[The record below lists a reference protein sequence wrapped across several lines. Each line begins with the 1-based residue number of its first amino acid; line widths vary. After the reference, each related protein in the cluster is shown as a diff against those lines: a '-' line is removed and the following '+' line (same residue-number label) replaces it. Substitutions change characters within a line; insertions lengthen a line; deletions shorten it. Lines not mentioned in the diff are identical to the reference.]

1 MPMDTENSIRKA
13 LGEGYGTSTNGA
25 IIDALTNSICRSM
38 SYDASL
44 KDADQTVILATI
56 RSGGA
61 ALEHSAIM
69 AAIRKA
75 IKDAKEFESR
85 KAERQRISQ
94 TEETV
99 QWGFLLQCIEAF
111 RKYGD
116 VLSVRQLTVSFLA
129 EWLVKRKQYILD
141 DEISWCAAR
150 AVEATE
156 GEKGPDK
163 DNRTSAAYHE
173 AVVMLVMHK
182 FARSLEKNPEKTNA
196 LIEGKR
202 KEYEAYCEERFGH
215 KPDWTPSDS
224 TRENP
229 IPNVFKKK
237 TNQTPR

>member
-75 IKDAKEFESR
+75 IKDAKEFER
-85 KAERQRISQ
+85 RQAERQRISQ

-182 FARSLEKNPEKTNA
+182 FARSLEKNPEKTRA

-202 KEYEAYCEERFGH
+202 KEYEAYCEKRFGH